1 MNLNDSTVYS
11 FDFNF
16 LEKKNHH
23 SHLLIR
29 LDDHGLTRE
38 ILNMAYNHL
47 IKLSFINTLPIIE
60 FNLKFVNND

>member
-1 MNLNDSTVYS
+1 M
-11 FDFNF
+11 
-16 LEKKNHH
+16 
-23 SHLLIR
+23 R
-29 LDDHGLTRE
+29 LDIHGLTRE